1 MQGSQ
6 PLSDVLEHS
15 AKFRPA
21 HGARLQER
29 QQRETLQQRA
39 DKLAAK
45 LRELG
50 IDPEQL

>member
-29 QQRETLQQRA
+29 QQRALLGEA
-39 DKLAAK
+39 DDQKRIL
-45 LRELG
+45 
-50 IDPEQL
+50 